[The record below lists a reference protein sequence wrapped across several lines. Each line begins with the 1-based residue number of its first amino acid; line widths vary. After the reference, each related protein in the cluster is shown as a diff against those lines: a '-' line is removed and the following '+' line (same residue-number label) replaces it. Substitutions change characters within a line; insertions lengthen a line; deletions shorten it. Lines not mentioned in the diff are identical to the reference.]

1 MREGA
6 VGDTVL
12 VEIPV
17 SAESAQILEDAAERA
32 RAGRLLDDVL
42 KARRLTDDP
51 LIHAIRE
58 VKAIVQ
64 ASGLTDED
72 IDAELAAHKAER
84 RGRRERGGERGAEG

>member
-1 MREGA
+1 M
-6 VGDTVL
+6 GDTVM

-17 SAESAQILEDAAERA
+17 SAETARLLHDAAERA

-42 KARRLTDDP
+42 KARCLTDDP

-58 VKAIVQ
+58 VKAVVQ
-64 ASGLTDED
+64 AAGLTDED

-84 RGRRERGGERGAEG
+84 RFRRERGGERGAEG

>member
-1 MREGA
+1 M
-6 VGDTVL
+6 GDTVL

-42 KARRLTDDP
+42 AAQRLTDDP

-58 VKAIVQ
+58 VKAVVR

-84 RGRRERGGERGAEG
+84 RVRRERGGERGAES